1 MKFRMK
7 NTNSRTRFIYLS
19 PLNYGN
25 VFITQVINWLHAFA
39 EAGIHFDIFRVSNV
53 KKILKKEEWTDIAKI
68 KSHYQG
74 TAHKMF
80 LFTNRIGIGV
90 FLNFLA
96 LASIIFFDLIRGK
109 QVIIQIRTAGYW
121 SPLHLLKKLS
131 KRISIIYDSRAA
143 EAEEIKYGFK
153 GKIPEKQYNRMINYA
168 ANCEKRMVE
177 ISDQVFCV
185 SNVMIEYHLSL
196 NPALDRG
203 KFFLYPC
210 CADADQFSFSDET
223 RETLRANLG
232 IAGKTVL
239 IYSGGIEMS
248 WHIPDKVFELF
259 ASLEKR
265 HDNYFFIVL
274 TPHQALGERFRN
286 QYGISK
292 ENCLITSV
300 KNSEVVNYLCAADA
314 AVLLREDV
322 LMNNVAS
329 PTKFAEYVMS
339 GLPVIISEHVGDFSE
354 FVRTNDIGLVLSKQM
369 LEGSFTE
376 VFDYVS
382 TKLPEL
388 SSRRYSIAQQGKKL
402 FSKSSKLPAVI
413 AQYKILQGMSPD
425 DISTK

>member
-1 MKFRMK
+1 
-7 NTNSRTRFIYLS
+7 
-19 PLNYGN
+19 
-25 VFITQVINWLHAFA
+25 
-39 EAGIHFDIFRVSNV
+39 VSNV
-53 KKILKKEEWTDIAKI
+53 KKILKKEEWSDIAKI
-68 KSHYQG
+68 RSHYRG
-74 TAHKMF
+74 KAHKMF
-80 LFTNRIGIGV
+80 LFTNRIGFGV
-90 FLNFLA
+90 LLNFLA
-96 LASIIFFDLIRGK
+96 LASILFGDLIRGN
-109 QVIIQIRTAGYW
+109 QVIIQIRTSGYW
-121 SPLHLLKKLS
+121 SPLLLLKKLS
-131 KRISIIYDSRAA
+131 KRISVIYDSRAA

-153 GKIPEKQYNRMINYA
+153 GKIPEKQYNRMISYA
-168 ANCEKRMVE
+168 ENCEKRMVE
-177 ISDQVFCV
+177 IADQVFCV

-210 CADADQFSFSDET
+210 CADADQFSFSAET
-223 RETLRANLG
+223 RDTLRAKLG

-239 IYSGGIEMS
+239 VYSGGIEMS

-265 HDNYFFIVL
+265 HENYFFIVL
-274 TPHQALGERFRN
+274 TPHQVLAERYRN

-292 ENCLITSV
+292 DNCLITSV

-354 FVRTNDIGLVLSKQM
+354 FVRTNNIGLVLSKQM

-388 SSRRYSIAQQGKKL
+388 SSRRYSIAQQGKEL

-413 AQYKILQGMSPD
+413 VQYKILQGMSPD